1 MLFVLLLTCSFSYAD
16 EFRSKSCV
24 FYICSGR
31 FRTKAFTDSVYISR
45 VTPGIIRGTYISQRV
60 GLKCRHQMNYD
71 NQLRYRPGELLCT
84 SMSDFTISPHRCFL
98 MRNLPVYR
106 NTFHWELSPQWTSE
120 TTKREKVPPPKEK
133 WKKWKMSLKQDV
145 ELCKTLGST
154 VKYPFIHITLR
165 NTVSRFHTVK
175 HWIKSP
181 SSCSWTN
188 FVTKP
193 DYTNH
198 SPLPITAAVQPP
210 YTNSIY

>member
-1 MLFVLLLTCSFSYAD
+1 MLFVLLPTCSFSYAD
-16 EFRSKSCV
+16 DFRSKSCV

-45 VTPGIIRGTYISQRV
+45 VTPGIIRGTYISQWV

-120 TTKREKVPPPKEK
+120 TTKREKVPPPP
-133 WKKWKMSLKQDV
+133 KKNERSERCHLNKMWSCVRRWVVQWSTRSSTSPYV
-145 ELCKTLGST
+145 TLS
-154 VKYPFIHITLR
+154 
-165 NTVSRFHTVK
+165 
-175 HWIKSP
+175 
-181 SSCSWTN
+181 
-188 FVTKP
+188 
-193 DYTNH
+193 
-198 SPLPITAAVQPP
+198 AVFTQSNIESKAPHP
-210 YTNSIY
+210 VLGQIL